1 MSEALPEFPVQF
13 YPTETYPCSYLPNRQ
28 ARSLVAAPANQVDTR
43 VYSQLLQLGFRRSAL
58 FVYRPECDE
67 CRACIPVRVPVAAF
81 SPDRSQLRAAKHHA
95 NLSIRVLGLAHVD
108 EHFQLYRRYQ
118 SVRHPGGGMDQD
130 DRDQYE
136 NFILKS
142 NVASFLAEFREDG
155 VLRMVSLIDQTG
167 DGLSSAYTF
176 YEPDLPGASLGT
188 ANILWQIGL
197 ARQIGLPYVYLG
209 YWIEECRKMAYKIR
223 FKPLEGLVDGVW
235 QPLPASQTR

>member
-13 YPTETYPCSYLPNRQ
+13 YPTETYPCSYLPNHQ

-43 VYSQLLQLGFRRSAL
+43 VYSQLLQLGFRRSGL

-81 SPDRSQLRAAKHHA
+81 SPDRSQLRAAKRHA
-95 NLSIRVLGLAHVD
+95 NLSIRVLGLARVD

-130 DRDQYE
+130 DCDQYE

-155 VLRMVSLIDQTG
+155 VLRMVSLIDQTR

-235 QPLPASQTR
+235 QPLSTSQTR